1 MFDVHLKMFIKKSP
15 KYVLPISLFCFR
27 MKEDEEK
34 VKDRIKCMGGKFEG
48 DFVCCK
54 EQNST
59 LTTEP
64 NSTPIPE
71 ENSTLIIKNPD
82 PNPPIDKKKITC
94 GRQKPNINVRIF
106 GTDESELVPV
116 SGEFPWI
123 AAIFKRTDDG
133 QYVFDSSGSL
143 VHPKVIL
150 TANHY
155 VHR

>member
-1 MFDVHLKMFIKKSP
+1 
-15 KYVLPISLFCFR
+15 
-27 MKEDEEK
+27 MKEEEEK
-34 VKDRIKCMGGKFEG
+34 VKDRIKCIGGKFEG

-59 LTTEP
+59 MILP
-64 NSTPIPE
+64 
-71 ENSTLIIKNPD
+71 KNPD
-82 PNPPIDKKKITC
+82 PEPVTEKDKKKISC

-123 AAIFKRTDDG
+123 AAIFKKTDDG

-143 VHPKVIL
+143 IHPKVIL